1 MSEKTAQSTPLWI
14 LTGFLGSGKTTLVS
28 RMLRENKGRFFVL
41 NNEIGGISVS
51 ELPDDYATGSSGDC
65 STVYEL
71 GGGCLCCNL
80 RNDLM
85 AKLEGLGK
93 KALEAPADDPV
104 NGIILETTGLATP
117 GPVVQGLV
125 AQPPEG
131 IVLRK
136 VVTLVD
142 ASNFNEQYK
151 RVTDPRSSE
160 LIQQLVFADL
170 VVINKC
176 DLVDD
181 DTARQIEDTIRSIN
195 PVCKTVRTVHSDISM
210 EEVLRSQG
218 DTYTSPGDLNDVP
231 QHKPWRDGVCSCA
244 VSGPYPA
251 SKGVAMDI
259 EKFRPW
265 LQDFVNS
272 NRVFRVK
279 GMLISGDGKRYLLQ
293 GVEKSFQLVE
303 TDCPSEMA
311 SKVDKLVVIGQ
322 RIQEHMGDELDE
334 SLNALLVDR
343 KDMETSKPTWV
354 KAYVGK
360 DWTDA
365 EQWSP

>member
-1 MSEKTAQSTPLWI
+1 
-14 LTGFLGSGKTTLVS
+14 
-28 RMLRENKGRFFVL
+28 MLRESKGRFFVL

-51 ELPDDYATGSSGDC
+51 ELPDNYASGSSGDC

-93 KALEAPADDPV
+93 KALAAPSDDPV

-142 ASNFNEQYK
+142 ASNFIEQYK

-160 LIQQLVFADL
+160 LVQQLVFADL
-170 VVINKC
+170 VIINKC

-181 DTARQIEDTIRSIN
+181 QTAAQIEDTIRSIN
-195 PVCKTVRTVHSDISM
+195 PVCRLVRTVHSDISM

-244 VSGPYPA
+244 LSGPYPA
-251 SKGVAMDI
+251 SKGVAIDI
-259 EKFRPW
+259 EKFRAW
-265 LQDFVNS
+265 LQDFVEN

-279 GMLISGDGKRYLLQ
+279 GMLIAGDGKRYLLQ

-311 SKVDKLVVIGQ
+311 SKVNKLVVIGQ
-322 RIQEHMGDELDE
+322 RIQEHMGDEIDK